1 MPKGPSEIANHPPWP
16 RPLPWPQAISSLA
29 LQLESLE
36 KQLQDASKAR
46 ETKLR
51 RAGLSGRVQMAI
63 QMKYG
68 GLDADVLQ
76 LSRLLAVRT
85 LQLEMEYVYRS
96 LEDEALD
103 ASGYDLGG
111 GVPVDLADRDAS
123 LGELALLI
131 ADFVLL
137 DEQLCALSAALRGSE
152 AAGSGSEGG
161 HGSGLEGA
169 EPAMGA
175 LQGGSIVGSSSGGAG
190 TVALAGLTGGMTAPV
205 VTSGRV
211 SSSGRRS
218 GAVSQAAEAAAAA
231 AAAAGGGPA
240 LGIVGEDILEKLALE
255 IPDFRLRTGVMWVLK
270 RQG

>member
-1 MPKGPSEIANHPPWP
+1 M
-16 RPLPWPQAISSLA
+16 PWPQAISSLA

-152 AAGSGSEGG
+152 AAGSGTDGG

-169 EPAMGA
+169 EVAMGA
-175 LQGGSIVGSSSGGAG
+175 LQGGSIVGSSSSGAG
-190 TVALAGLTGGMTAPV
+190 TVALAGLTAPV

-211 SSSGRRS
+211 SPSGRRS

-231 AAAAGGGPA
+231 AAAAGDGPA

-255 IPDFRLRTGVMWVLK
+255 IPDFRLRTGVM
-270 RQG
+270 